1 MWIAGISGQRPM
13 AAIVRQRASATRA
26 TMFAVPIALLLAGA
40 TACAGGPATATRSVT
55 PSPGENQSR
64 PVTTRLDTAPPLV
77 PPNYGTLKQDDIAI
91 HVQVGQVQVRAIPLD
106 ESVIRVLA
114 PDSYR
119 SLRGLRESKRDAVDR
134 LAARYLLRE
143 RNIWFVSFFGLAPD
157 ARFNPG
163 ELTLSVSGRD
173 YRPLEVLALSNG
185 FGEQRLNVRE
195 TQSALYLFGDGI
207 DLAQPIVVRMQGVE
221 DVTWGA
227 IVQRIEQERALIR
240 GRAARGAPAP

>member
-1 MWIAGISGQRPM
+1 MWTAAGSGARAMASAVRRRARGRRHRAAALLAMAVVIAGCATAGSGG
-13 AAIVRQRASATRA
+13 A
-26 TMFAVPIALLLAGA
+26 AGA
-40 TACAGGPATATRSVT
+40 TPVAGEGQA
-55 PSPGENQSR
+55 R

-77 PPNYGTLKQDDIAI
+77 PPNYGTLRQDDIAI
-91 HVQVGQVQVRAIPLD
+91 RMQVGQVQVRAIPLD

-119 SLRGLRESKRDAVDR
+119 SLRGLRESRRETIDR

-143 RNIWFVSFFGLAPD
+143 RNLWFVSFFGLAPD

-173 YRPLEVLALSNG
+173 YRPLEVIALSSG

-207 DLAQPIVVRMQGVE
+207 DLAQPIIVRMQGNE
-221 DVTWGA
+221 DPSWSG
-227 IVQRIEQERALIR
+227 ILQRIEQERALIR
-240 GRAARGAPAP
+240 GRATQGTPKR

>member
-1 MWIAGISGQRPM
+1 VVAVRAVGAV
-13 AAIVRQRASATRA
+13 AA
-26 TMFAVPIALLLAGA
+26 ALLFAGCA
-40 TACAGGPATATRSVT
+40 SRPAGGAAAPAPVAGRS
-55 PSPGENQSR
+55 QAR
-64 PVTTRLDTAPPLV
+64 PVTARVDSAPPLI

-91 HVQVGQVQVRAIPLD
+91 HVQVGEVQVRAIPLD

-134 LAARYLLRE
+134 LAARYMLRE
-143 RNIWFVSFFGLAPD
+143 RNVWLVSFFGLAPE
-157 ARFNPG
+157 ARFSPG

-173 YRPLEVLALSNG
+173 YRPLEVLPLSSG

-195 TQSALYLFGDGI
+195 TQSALYLFGDGV
-207 DLAQPIVVRMQGVE
+207 DLSQPIVVRMQGTE
-221 DVTWGA
+221 DSSWPA
-227 IVQRIEQERALIR
+227 IMQRIEQERALIR